1 MAVPTTIATAIHL
14 KLTISGWSSVPA
26 IASVIPPTPAATPRR
41 AVFGLLSQRSDR
53 MNSAA
58 AAR

>member
-1 MAVPTTIATAIHL
+1 MASAI
-14 KLTISGWSSVPA
+14 PA
-26 IASVIPPTPAATPRR
+26 TPAATPRR
-41 AVFGLLSQRSDR
+41 AVFGALSQRSER